1 MAGKRDLLSLINYGQ
16 DEIYRLLAAAIELKR
31 RGRDAVEKQ
40 VLAGKNIALIFNKP
54 STRTRIS
61 FEAAVAHLGGHAIYL
76 TQNELQLGRGETIE
90 DTGRVLSRYVDA
102 IVIRTYDHGD
112 IERLAS
118 AAAVPVI
125 NALTDAHHPC
135 QALADLMTILEKKER
150 LRGVKLAYI
159 GDGNNVCHS
168 LLIGSAKMGLD
179 FAAACPPGYKP
190 NDEIVKAARVDEA
203 GVNISIVDDP
213 EEAARGADVLYT
225 DVWTSMGQEGEA
237 DERHEAFAGFQIN
250 ETLLEK
256 AKPDAI
262 VMHCLPAHRGE
273 EISADVLDGPQSVV
287 FDQAENRLHV
297 QKALLMWLVGNGGG
311 DA

>member
-16 DEIYRLLAAAIELKR
+16 DEIYRLLAAAIDLKR
-31 RGRDAVEKQ
+31 RGRGAADKQ

-135 QALADLMTILEKKER
+135 QALADLMTILEKKDR
-150 LRGVKLAYI
+150 LKGVKLAYI

-190 NDEIVKAARVDEA
+190 DGDIVKAARADEA

-237 DERHEAFAGFQIN
+237 DERHEAFVGFQIN
-250 ETLLEK
+250 KTLLEK
-256 AKPDAI
+256 AHPDAI

-273 EISADVLDGPQSVV
+273 EISADVLDGPRSVV

-297 QKALLMWLVGNGGG
+297 QKALLMWLVGEN
-311 DA
+311 